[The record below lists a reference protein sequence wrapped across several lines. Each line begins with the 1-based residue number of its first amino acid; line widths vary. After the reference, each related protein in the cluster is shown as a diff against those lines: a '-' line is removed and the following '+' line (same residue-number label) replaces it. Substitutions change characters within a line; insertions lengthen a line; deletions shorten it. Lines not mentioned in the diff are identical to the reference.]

1 MWSRAAGSF
10 LFVSAEDLKNKRI
23 LGLAG
28 YPLSHSF
35 SPAYFAEK
43 FRRPGLENWEYRL
56 LELRKPEE
64 LRAIVRAEDGWAGF
78 NVTIPHK
85 QTIAGMLD
93 SCDSL
98 VAKTGAVNVV
108 KIMPDGSWSGYN
120 SDYYGFLHSLLQW
133 MPFHRWSG
141 KTALVFGTGGSS
153 LAVSAVLEDL
163 GILYEKVSRTPHERS
178 SVISYESLNSEIMKS
193 ADLLVQ
199 TTPVG
204 MYPQDTAILPLP
216 EMPFSP
222 GQMVMDLIYNPAK
235 TPFLRRAEASGALI
249 QNGLTMLHAQAEKA
263 WEIWNY

>member
-1 MWSRAAGSF
+1 
-10 LFVSAEDLKNKRI
+10 VSGEGLRKKSI

-43 FRRPGLENWEYRL
+43 FRRMGLDHWEYRL
-56 LELRKPEE
+56 LELSEPEK
-64 LRAIVRAEDGWAGF
+64 LRAIVRPEDGWAGF

-85 QTIAGMLD
+85 QTIIGMLD

-98 VAKTGAVNVV
+98 VSRTGAVNVV
-108 KIMPDGSWSGYN
+108 KIMPDGSWRGYN

-133 MPFHRWSG
+133 LPFHQWKG

-153 LAVSAVLEDL
+153 GAVSAALEDF
-163 GILYEKVSRTPHERS
+163 GISYSKVSRTPHDRS

-193 ADLLVQ
+193 ADLLIQ

-204 MYPQDTAILPLP
+204 MYPNETAILPLP
-216 EMPFSP
+216 ETPFFS
-222 GQMVMDLIYNPAK
+222 GQMVIDLIYNPIK
-235 TPFLRRAEASGALI
+235 TPFLASAESSGALI

-263 WEIWNY
+263 WEIWNYPR